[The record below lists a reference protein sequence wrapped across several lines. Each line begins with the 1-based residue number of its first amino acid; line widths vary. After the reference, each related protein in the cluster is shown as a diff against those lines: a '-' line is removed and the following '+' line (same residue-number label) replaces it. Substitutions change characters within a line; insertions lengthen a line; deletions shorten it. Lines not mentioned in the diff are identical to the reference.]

1 MLKPIN
7 KPHNHK
13 RNDRWLLSLFD
24 SRAMAMVKGK
34 GSRGNSSSSRGRGRD
49 RHREREWKSEW
60 EREREAARDKRA
72 TDKQS
77 KTKAKAK
84 ARARAAARAEAEAE
98 AFSASPGAWASRR
111 WSTVPSAERR
121 EACHREIIE
130 RCTRAW
136 RAAAAEPAEPATA
149 AATLSA
155 LQTNMQLHEQQQQ
168 QQQQPSET
176 RREPV
181 YLPALHNKQKTRP
194 MHASRTVTSILR
206 CHYSCLA
213 LTNALCACYR
223 DHLVCAK
230 CFSPALV
237 RRVSHTHTQR
247 HRHTHTH
254 THIHRAHRA
263 HRHTHTYSDTLAH
276 TRTPGLSLCAFAF
289 LFSCSWFSW
298 SAAVEVFARAS
309 PRSPVFA
316 SLLVFLPLRIRVV
329 GASRLM
335 RALYS

>member
-1 MLKPIN
+1 M
-7 KPHNHK
+7 
-13 RNDRWLLSLFD
+13 
-24 SRAMAMVKGK
+24 
-34 GSRGNSSSSRGRGRD
+34 
-49 RHREREWKSEW
+49 
-60 EREREAARDKRA
+60 
-72 TDKQS
+72 
-77 KTKAKAK
+77 
-84 ARARAAARAEAEAE
+84 
-98 AFSASPGAWASRR
+98 
-111 WSTVPSAERR
+111 
-121 EACHREIIE
+121 
-130 RCTRAW
+130 
-136 RAAAAEPAEPATA
+136 
-149 AATLSA
+149 LSA
-155 LQTNMQLHEQQQQ
+155 LQTNMQLHEQQ

-206 CHYSCLA
+206 CPYSCLA
-213 LTNALCACYR
+213 LANALGACYR

-237 RRVSHTHTQR
+237 RRVSHTNTQR
-247 HRHTHTH
+247 HRHTLTGHTGTRTHTATDSHTH
-254 THIHRAHRA
+254 TH
-263 HRHTHTYSDTLAH
+263 
-276 TRTPGLSLCAFAF
+276 TPGLSLCAFAF

-329 GASRLM
+329 GASRSM